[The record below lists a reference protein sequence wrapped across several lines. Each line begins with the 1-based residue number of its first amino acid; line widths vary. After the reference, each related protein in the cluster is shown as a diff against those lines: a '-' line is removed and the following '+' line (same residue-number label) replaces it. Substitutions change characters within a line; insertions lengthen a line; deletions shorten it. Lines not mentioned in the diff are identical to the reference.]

1 MFLNYNNNLG
11 LNYRSFINTG
21 VICSDTKEFF
31 EEIIAEN
38 DATISIIGSDIDS
51 MIDALNDGEFLESI
65 DMEQLI
71 AECLRADLIHIKN
84 NERIKNEL

>member
-11 LNYRSFINTG
+11 LNYQSFRNTG
-21 VICSDTKEFF
+21 VLCIDIKEFF

-38 DATISIIGSDIDS
+38 NATISIVDSDIDS

-65 DMEQLI
+65 DMIQLI
-71 AECLRADLIHIKN
+71 AECLYADLI
-84 NERIKNEL
+84 RIKNENLI